1 MAAVY
6 ANSANQIAALKELY
20 TDDKEY
26 MKDLVYKE
34 NPFLALVPKNESP
47 DGFAGKYIPVPL
59 EYGTPQGRAHNFSN
73 AQNQQ
78 TSTALVSFFVYVI
91 SDYQLVTITNL
102 LMEQTKTS
110 AGAFVDAAKL
120 QMDGGFRNITNNIA
134 FELFGDGTG
143 TRGASSAASSQTG
156 ASPNVVTLPLTNAD
170 QIVAFEVGM
179 LLVASTTPG
188 GAPGATGVLVTAVNR
203 ATGVITGE
211 GITLSTGATVASLDG
226 NFAIGSGIAYLTISG
241 DLPTAGASGT
251 GSFLALSGLQ
261 AWIPTASPTPTVM
274 FWGVDRAAD
283 PTRLAGCRFDARSFT
298 IEEGMTKALAFLNRE
313 GGKPDLCV
321 MDFTSYASLVNA
333 LGAKVQYVQVNHD
346 EVEVAFE
353 GITFQ
358 SAYGRVTV
366 LADRSCPPTTAYLL
380 TMNTWKLRSLGKVPH
395 ILTYGM
401 EGLEGLRVGNADAL
415 EIRIGYYGNLICSAP
430 GWNCVVQLSA

>member
-1 MAAVY
+1 MSISPQY
-6 ANSANQIAALKELY
+6 ANSSNQIAALKELY

-59 EYGTPQGRAHNFSN
+59 EYGNPQGRAHTFAN

-78 TSTALVSFFVYVI
+78 TASSLASFFVYVI
-91 SDYQLVTITNL
+91 QDYQLVTITNL
-102 LMEQTKTS
+102 LMEQTKTN

-134 FELFGDGTG
+134 FELFGSGTA
-143 TRGASSAASSQTG
+143 TRGVSSSASTQSGTTAGGT
-156 ASPNVVTLPLTNAD
+156 VLPLTNAQ

-179 LLVASTTPG
+179 VLVASATDG
-188 GAPGATGVLVTAVNR
+188 GAPSTDTVTITSVNR
-203 ATGVITGE
+203 ATGVVTGTASAA
-211 GITLSTGATVASLDG
+211 TLSA
-226 NFAIGSGIAYLTISG
+226 NWAIGTGSAYLTILG
-241 DLPTAGASGT
+241 DLPSTGASST
-251 GSFLALSGLQ
+251 SSFLALSGLA
-261 AWIPTASPTPTVM
+261 AWIPVSSPASNDN
-274 FWGVDRAAD
+274 FWGVNRSTD
-283 PTRLAGCRFDARSFT
+283 PTRLAGLRFNAQSLT
-298 IEEGMTKALAFLNRE
+298 IEEGLTSALAYSNRE
-313 GGKPDLCV
+313 GAKPDLII
-321 MDFTSYASLVNA
+321 MDFASYAALVNA

-366 LADRSCPPTTAYLL
+366 LADRSCPPQTAYML

-430 GWNCVVQLSA
+430 GMNCVVQLSA

>member
-1 MAAVY
+1 VAAVY

-59 EYGTPQGRAHNFSN
+59 EYGTPQGRSHSFSN
-73 AQNQQ
+73 AQSQQ
-78 TSTALVSFFVYVI
+78 TATALVSYFVYVI
-91 SDYQLVTITNL
+91 EDYQLVTITNL
-102 LMEQTKTS
+102 LMEQTKS
-110 AGAFVDAAKL
+110 NAGAFVDAAKL

-134 FELFGDGTG
+134 FELFGDGTA
-143 TRGASSAASSQTG
+143 TRGTTTSSSTQNST
-156 ASPNVVTLPLTNAD
+156 VVGGTVLPLSNAQ
-170 QIVAFEVGM
+170 QIVQFEVGM
-179 LLVASTTPG
+179 LLVASSTAG
-188 GAPGATGVLVTAVNR
+188 GAPSSDTVLITAVDR
-203 ATGVITGE
+203 AA
-211 GITLSTGATVASLDG
+211 GIVYGTASAGSLSG
-226 NFAIGSGIAYLTISG
+226 NWAIGSGAAYLSVSG
-241 DLPTAGASGT
+241 DIPTGGASST
-251 GSFLALSGLQ
+251 SSYLALSGLA
-261 AWIPTASPTPTVM
+261 AWLPTTTPSSTDS
-274 FWGVDRAAD
+274 FWGVNRSAD
-283 PTRLAGCRFDARSFT
+283 PTRLAGCRFNAQSYT
-298 IEEGMTKALAFLNRE
+298 IEEGLTSALAFLNRE
-313 GGKPDLCV
+313 GGKPDLCI
-321 MDFTSYASLVNA
+321 MDFASYASLVNA

-366 LADRSCPPTTAYLL
+366 LADRSCPPQTAYLL

-430 GWNCVVQLSA
+430 GWNCVVSLSA